1 MKKIVKSILYLL
13 IVITITSCTD
23 LKENV
28 YNKLPMDKFGSTQEE
43 MDAIIGP
50 AYTSLKNAGS
60 YDRAWGW
67 ADMAG
72 DIMIAPTRVGGD
84 WWDGGEYM
92 EQCMHTWT
100 ARSLALDPLWD
111 SCMGSITT
119 INSIYSIVEPNTL
132 MSPELKA
139 QILGELRGLRAFW
152 YYQLVD
158 YFGNVPIVT
167 DYKSTDLPTIKPRK
181 EVYNFV
187 VNELKEIIPAL
198 RSDVSD
204 ASYGKFTKGAA
215 YTVLAKMCLNAQEW
229 TGTTD
234 WEGVI
239 AACDNVMALDYIIE
253 PNWKINFD
261 VHNEVSREIILP
273 ICYSKNDNW
282 DTGGN
287 MIHLFTLHYQ
297 DPIALGF
304 KADTWNGLCAMPDF
318 VKSFDDADKRKEG
331 TFLIGPMID
340 PATGQVLITSVGRP
354 LIHTVDLNVLP
365 GSSSYPAPWGEVNQ
379 EDGARINKWVFEKG
393 MMNTFMENDLAIF
406 RLADVYLMKAEALVR
421 LGRDNA
427 EATRLVNV
435 IRERGFGNSDHNYSN
450 VTLKNIYDERGFELA
465 FEFCRRQDMIRFG
478 TFLLPRFMKPE
489 VTPEYRKLLPIP
501 FTAWQKNNNLVQNPG
516 YPGF

>member
-1 MKKIVKSILYLL
+1 MRKIVKSILYVLL
-13 IVITITSCTD
+13 LVTIAACTD

-28 YNKLPMDKFGSTQEE
+28 FDKLPVDKFGTTQEE

-50 AYTSLKNAGS
+50 AYTSLKSLVS
-60 YDRAWGW
+60 YDSSWGW

-100 ARSLALDPLWD
+100 ARSLAIDPLWNN
-111 SCMGSITT
+111 CMGAITT
-119 INSIYSIVEPNTL
+119 INSIFSIVEPNTL
-132 MSPELKA
+132 MTPELKA

-152 YYQLVD
+152 YYQLID

-167 DYKSTDLPTIKPRK
+167 DYKSTEIPVNKTRA
-181 EVYNFV
+181 EVYKFIV
-187 VNELKEIIPAL
+187 DELNAVIPDL

-215 YTVLAKMCLNAQEW
+215 FTLLAKMYLNAQEW
-229 TGTTD
+229 TGTAN
-234 WEGVI
+234 WEGAA
-239 AACDNVMALDYIIE
+239 AACDSVMNLDYIIE
-253 PNWKINFD
+253 PEWKTNFD
-261 VHNEVSREIILP
+261 VHNEVSREIIFP
-273 ICYSKNDNW
+273 VCFSKNDNW

-287 MIHLFTLHYQ
+287 IIHLFTLHYL

-304 KADTWNGLCAMPDF
+304 NADAWNGLCVMPPF
-318 VKSFDDADKRKEG
+318 VKGFDDADQRKAG
-331 TFLIGPMID
+331 SFLTGPMID
-340 PATGQVLITSVGRP
+340 PSTGKVLITSAGRP
-354 LIHTVDLNVLP
+354 LIHTVDLTIVNKA
-365 GSSSYPAPWGEVNQ
+365 GYPTPWGEVNQ

-393 MMNTFMENDLAIF
+393 MMNTFMENDVAVF

-421 LGRDNA
+421 LGKDIP
-427 EATRLVNV
+427 EATHLVNL
-435 IRERGFGNSDHNYSN
+435 IRERGFGNTDHDYQS
-450 VTLKNIYDERGFELA
+450 VTLDNIYNERGFELA

-478 TFLLPRFMKPE
+478 TFLLPRYMKPE
-489 VTPEYRKLLPIP
+489 VTPAYRKLLPIP

-516 YPGF
+516 YPAF